1 MSNGTDID
9 NQQTFGQITA
19 PPNFITQFYQGGL
32 PGVPGL
38 VPMANQFFLNQ
49 LYSMAEGKT
58 PFDYGSRIAGFTPAE
73 QAAMGMTFDNLGSY
87 APFYGAAQDI
97 YGQSYAD
104 LLRTGALG
112 EGMIGTGADKFSQF
126 TDIATGLYGMAPGA
140 AEAGTAAGVG
150 AVTSGMEGSLAGL
163 GAFDP
168 ANIDAFMNPF
178 EDQVVQKALQDLEE
192 QGAQTEAQA
201 QAQALAS
208 GAFGGSRARL
218 GSAEREEAL
227 REAQTSTAGRLRQ
240 SGFDRAMQQAI
251 ATDEAAK
258 RRALQQAG
266 LMDRFGR
273 SLAGFGTN
281 LAGVYGNVAGG
292 LGGLG
297 ANYGQIMG
305 GLGTDLAGIGQ
316 RGAQIGAG
324 LGSNFANLGS
334 NLYGLQGQ
342 DAARLMGIGQMQRG
356 MDQARLNEAYSDF
369 VGKYNMP
376 MNMLG
381 NYANL
386 MGGIA
391 PYAGTY
397 TRGYSSPGDVGGGG
411 FLSNLGDLS
420 QFYGMFNSGQQA

>member
-292 LGGLG
+292 LGG
-297 ANYGQIMG
+297 
-305 GLGTDLAGIGQ
+305 
-316 RGAQIGAG
+316 
-324 LGSNFANLGS
+324 NFANLGS

-397 TRGYSSPGDVGGGG
+397 TRGYSTPGDVGGGG

-420 QFYGMFNSGQQA
+420 QLYGMFNSGQQA